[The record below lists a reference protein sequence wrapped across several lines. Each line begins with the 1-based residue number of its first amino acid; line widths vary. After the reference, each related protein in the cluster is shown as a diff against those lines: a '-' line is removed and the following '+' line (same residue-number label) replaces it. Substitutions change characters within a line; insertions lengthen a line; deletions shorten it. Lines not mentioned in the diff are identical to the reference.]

1 MATVGTIDIRNDQ
14 KLGLGYYMGMN
25 KQRPEGLHKRIRIAQ
40 QRHRCARCGALIEK
54 GDEMAMRIGDFSFI
68 AWPICLEC
76 DGTYPGWVKTEAQD
90 NSMAGD
96 GSALSGRTRHRPK
109 LSVDLA
115 LILHLRE
122 VENLGWSML
131 AREYARRTGQDIS
144 TETCRRRYDEIRA
157 CKDIG

>member
-76 DGTYPGWVKTEAQD
+76 DGTYPGWVKTELTEPLWGD
-90 NSMAGD
+90 PKRSKTITDTISMA
-96 GSALSGRTRHRPK
+96 R
-109 LSVDLA
+109 
-115 LILHLRE
+115 
-122 VENLGWSML
+122 
-131 AREYARRTGQDIS
+131 
-144 TETCRRRYDEIRA
+144 
-157 CKDIG
+157 